1 MKYINSKFENVTEF
15 LKYIESRTENEVFKG
30 ETLSSKDDNSSFR
43 GTKSFEEAQELL
55 KYGDKEKMKLLKKSL
70 EKIRAKGSG
79 YKTRRKVKTSIVG
92 CVPHIPNYLQG
103 IPECMI
109 DVVKTKI
116 KSPKV
121 LTILYNPT
129 VHCGVGAKELSEAGA
144 KMLSYVSSLES
155 QGYRVNLYLM
165 FMSKPSSKAKETLSL
180 SIRIKSSDQY
190 LDLLKTAYI
199 LANPSMLRRHWFRFT
214 EVAPITDREYVY
226 GYGVPLNKEA
236 DVEKMGLKY
245 DYYFNYETASN
256 LQF

>member
-1 MKYINSKFENVTEF
+1 MKHINSKFENVTEF
-15 LKYIESRTENEVFKG
+15 IKYIESRTENEVFKG
-30 ETLSSKDDNSSFR
+30 ETISSKDDDYSFR

-70 EKIRAKGSG
+70 EKIQAKGSG

-92 CVPHIPNYLQG
+92 CIPHISNYLQG

-129 VHCGVGAKELSEAGA
+129 VHCGVGAEELSEAGA
-144 KMLSYVSSLES
+144 KMLSYVSSLEA
-155 QGYRVNLYLM
+155 QGYRVNLYLLY
-165 FMSKPSSKAKETLSL
+165 MSQPVKRPKETLSMML
-180 SIRIKSSDQY
+180 RVKSSDQY

-199 LANPSMLRRHWFRFT
+199 LVNPSMLRRHWFRVI
-214 EVAPITDREYVY
+214 EIAPITDNGFTS
-226 GYGVPLNKEA
+226 GYGVPLSKED
-236 DVEKMGLKY
+236 DVKHLGLKY
-245 DYYFNYETASN
+245 DYYFNYEKAKA
-256 LQF
+256 LKF